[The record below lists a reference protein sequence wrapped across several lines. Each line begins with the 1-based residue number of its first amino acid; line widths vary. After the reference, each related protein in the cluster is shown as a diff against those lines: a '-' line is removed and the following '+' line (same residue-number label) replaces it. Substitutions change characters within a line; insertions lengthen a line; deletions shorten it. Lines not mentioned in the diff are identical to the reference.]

1 MRNSNTTTFNNVVRE
16 AMDLS
21 DEKESTTEK
30 LKKTFSIKIHGPK
43 NPFKTKNPYKK
54 DEE

>member
-1 MRNSNTTTFNNVVRE
+1 VRE
-16 AMDLS
+16 VTTLPE
-21 DEKESTTEK
+21 EKESTSEK

-54 DEE
+54 DED

>member
-1 MRNSNTTTFNNVVRE
+1 MNSTTTFKQGGGE
-16 AMDLS
+16 DMDLT

-54 DEE
+54 DKE

>member
-1 MRNSNTTTFNNVVRE
+1 MTK
-16 AMDLS
+16 D
-21 DEKESTTEK
+21 KESASEK

-43 NPFKTKNPYKK
+43 NPFRKKNPYKS